1 MSTRDND
8 RTDPKTAQK
17 EPQAQER
24 RAQGPDPATITRA
37 QELRDEGL
45 TLKQIKARLTSEG
58 HSAPS
63 TQHLSRLTTPAAKS
77 PRVNKGGGKGRP
89 LSLLVIERAQ
99 QLRDE
104 GLTLKQVSQALAL
117 EGYTPAPSPS
127 ALSAR
132 TTPAQENRGHRPAPP
147 QEQAER
153 TKARHARAVE
163 AKREKISHER
173 ANESPADRAERLAW
187 NALEYEMRRGAQA
200 AYRARPEVKARRPKT
215 RRLKEARVRADQLTL
230 EESTPRQDTP
240 HQDTPRQDTPHQ
252 DTPHRDNTESA
263 TDKAPLYPIPMRHAR
278 ARLAQALALAELST
292 CTRRKVGALIIDP
305 ITRAVISDGYNGPP
319 RKGGALCSEE
329 GDTCTRDTEHITSGT
344 NLERGCYH
352 AEANAIFN
360 AARRGARTEG
370 AVILT
375 TAAPCLACARA
386 IYHAGLVAVMTPS
399 QSYPDT
405 EGLAFL
411 SRFGLPHFILYAV
424 KDSGK

>member
-1 MSTRDND
+1 MSKHSRDND

-45 TLKQIKARLTSEG
+45 TLRQIKARLTSEG
-58 HSAPS
+58 HTAPS

-104 GLTLKQVSQALAL
+104 GLTLRQVSQALAL

-132 TTPAQENRGHRPAPP
+132 TKPAQENRGHRPAPP

-153 TKARHARAVE
+153 AKARHARAVE
-163 AKREKISHER
+163 AKREKRTHER

-187 NALEYEMRRGAQA
+187 NALEYEMRREHQA
-200 AYRARPEVKARRPKT
+200 AYRARPETKARRAKT

-230 EESTPRQDTP
+230 EESTPQ
-240 HQDTPRQDTPHQ
+240 
-252 DTPHRDNTESA
+252 DNTESA
-263 TDKAPLYPIPMRHAR
+263 PDQAPLYPIPLRHAR

-305 ITRAVISDGYNGPP
+305 LTRAVISDGYNGPP
-319 RKGGALCSEE
+319 RKGGALCGEE
-329 GDTCTRDTEHITSGT
+329 GDTCTRETEHITSGT
-344 NLERGCYH
+344 HLERGCYH
-352 AEANAIFN
+352 AEANAIYN

-386 IYHAGLVAVMTPS
+386 IYHAGLVAVMTPP

-411 SRFGLPHFILYAV
+411 SRFALPHFILYSV